1 MDRSL
6 KWKALAAAFGLD
18 RSEEDAWQAAGHDV
32 ESAMAWLDEG
42 FRSPDEATPWAEA
55 GLAPREAANYA
66 ARGIT
71 APQARQERD
80 RLGAGV
86 DAAHDEYVEHPP
98 TRGAGR
104 WRSSP
109 R

>member
-6 KWKALAAAFGLD
+6 KWKALAATFGL
-18 RSEEDAWQAAGHDV
+18 SAAEESAWRDAGHDP
-32 ESAMAWLDEG
+32 ESAMSWLDEG
-42 FRSPDEATPWAEA
+42 FRSPDDALPWEEA

-71 APQARQERD
+71 AMQARQERD

-86 DAAHDEYVEHPP
+86 DAAHEEHIEHPP

-104 WRSSP
+104 WRSAP
-109 R
+109 Q

>member
-6 KWKALAAAFGLD
+6 KWKALAASYGLT
-18 RSEEDAWQAAGHDV
+18 RSEEEAWQAAGHDP
-32 ESAMAWLDEG
+32 ETAMSWLDEG
-42 FRSPDEATPWAEA
+42 IRSPDDAAPWEEA
-55 GLAPREAANYA
+55 GLTPREAAGYA

-71 APQARQERD
+71 AAQARQERD

-86 DAAHDEYVEHPP
+86 DAAHEERVEHSP

-104 WRSSP
+104 WRSAP

>member
-6 KWKALAAAFGLD
+6 KWKALAATYGLG
-18 RSEEDAWQAAGHDV
+18 RSEEEAWSAAGHDV
-32 ESAMAWLDEG
+32 ESAMSWLEEG
-42 FRSPDEATPWAEA
+42 FRSPDDAAPWQEA
-55 GLAPREAANYA
+55 GLAPQEAANYA

-71 APQARQERD
+71 AAQARQERD
-80 RLGAGV
+80 GLGAGV
-86 DAAHDEYVEHPP
+86 DAAHEQHVEHPP

-104 WRSSP
+104 WRAHP

>member
-6 KWKALAAAFGLD
+6 KWKALAATFGL
-18 RSEEDAWQAAGHDV
+18 SAAEESAWRDGGHDP

-42 FRSPDEATPWAEA
+42 FRTPGDTVPWEEA
-55 GLAPREAANYA
+55 GLTPPEAANYA

-71 APQARQERD
+71 AAQAGQERH
-80 RLGAGV
+80 RLGSGI
-86 DAAHDEYVEHPP
+86 DAAHEERVEHPP

-104 WRSSP
+104 WRSGP
-109 R
+109 P